1 MPRRTSIPRKS
12 NYETI
17 PANRTTA
24 RFSAKLMKGGKQN
37 LAERILRQ
45 ALARAEASARRPGLE
60 VMETALR
67 NATPIIEVKP
77 RRVGGATYQV
87 PVEIR
92 GDRRLSLGVRWL
104 VQAARKRSG
113 KSMSEKLA
121 AEFVD
126 AMNGLGA
133 AVKRRE
139 DTHKMAEA
147 NRAFSHFK
155 WETQEPRKTVARQ
168 VPLAKTRNI
177 GIIAH
182 IDAGK
187 TTVTERILFYTK
199 KIYKIGEVHEGAAT
213 MDWMPQEQE
222 RGITITAAATTAFWG
237 DHRINI
243 IDTPGHV
250 DFTVEVERSLRVLDG
265 AVVVFDGVAGVE
277 PQSETVWRQA
287 DRYGV
292 PRFCFI

>member
-1 MPRRTSIPRKS
+1 MPRRVGIARKTK
-12 NYETI
+12 YEQA
-17 PANRTTA
+17 PVNRTTV
-24 RFSAKLMKGGKQN
+24 RFHAKLMSDGKRRR
-37 LAERILRQ
+37 AERILRQ

-126 AMNGLGA
+126 ASNGLGA

-147 NRAFSHFK
+147 NKAFSHFK
-155 WETQEPRKTVARQ
+155 W
-168 VPLAKTRNI
+168 
-177 GIIAH
+177 
-182 IDAGK
+182 
-187 TTVTERILFYTK
+187 
-199 KIYKIGEVHEGAAT
+199 
-213 MDWMPQEQE
+213 
-222 RGITITAAATTAFWG
+222 
-237 DHRINI
+237 
-243 IDTPGHV
+243 
-250 DFTVEVERSLRVLDG
+250 
-265 AVVVFDGVAGVE
+265 
-277 PQSETVWRQA
+277 
-287 DRYGV
+287 
-292 PRFCFI
+292 

>member
-1 MPRRTSIPRKS
+1 MPTISQLVRHGRQTKTKKVKAPAMRKNWNSLRRRQVSIPGAPQKRGVCLQVRTMTPKKPNSALRKIARVRLSNQMEVTAYIPGIGHNLQEHSVVLVRGGRVKDLPSVKYHIIRARSMPPVCATASRAAASTARRPSSMPRRTSIPRKTK
-12 NYETI
+12 YEVV
-17 PANRTTA
+17 PANRITA

-37 LAERILRQ
+37 LADRILRQ
-45 ALARAEASARRPGLE
+45 ALARAEAQASRPGLE
-60 VMETALR
+60 ILEAAMR

-155 WETQEPRKTVARQ
+155 W
-168 VPLAKTRNI
+168 
-177 GIIAH
+177 
-182 IDAGK
+182 
-187 TTVTERILFYTK
+187 
-199 KIYKIGEVHEGAAT
+199 
-213 MDWMPQEQE
+213 
-222 RGITITAAATTAFWG
+222 
-237 DHRINI
+237 
-243 IDTPGHV
+243 
-250 DFTVEVERSLRVLDG
+250 
-265 AVVVFDGVAGVE
+265 
-277 PQSETVWRQA
+277 
-287 DRYGV
+287 
-292 PRFCFI
+292 

>member
-1 MPRRTSIPRKS
+1 MPRRQSIPRKAK
-12 NYETI
+12 YQPDTK
-17 PANRTTA
+17 RVTDHV
-24 RFSAKLMKGGKQN
+24 SAKLMRDGKQT
-37 LAERILRQ
+37 LSDRILRQ
-45 ALARAEASARRPGLE
+45 ALARAEFQAKRPGLE
-60 VMETALR
+60 VLEAALR

-104 VQAARKRSG
+104 VQSARKRSG

-155 WETQEPRKTVARQ
+155 W
-168 VPLAKTRNI
+168 
-177 GIIAH
+177 
-182 IDAGK
+182 
-187 TTVTERILFYTK
+187 
-199 KIYKIGEVHEGAAT
+199 
-213 MDWMPQEQE
+213 
-222 RGITITAAATTAFWG
+222 
-237 DHRINI
+237 
-243 IDTPGHV
+243 
-250 DFTVEVERSLRVLDG
+250 
-265 AVVVFDGVAGVE
+265 
-277 PQSETVWRQA
+277 
-287 DRYGV
+287 
-292 PRFCFI
+292 

>member
-12 NYETI
+12 KYEVI
-17 PANRTTA
+17 PANRMTA
-24 RFSAKLMKGGKQN
+24 RFSSKLMKGGKQN

-126 AMNGLGA
+126 ASNGLGA

-139 DTHKMAEA
+139 DTHTMAEA
-147 NRAFSHFK
+147 NKAFSHFK
-155 WETQEPRKTVARQ
+155 W
-168 VPLAKTRNI
+168 
-177 GIIAH
+177 
-182 IDAGK
+182 
-187 TTVTERILFYTK
+187 
-199 KIYKIGEVHEGAAT
+199 
-213 MDWMPQEQE
+213 
-222 RGITITAAATTAFWG
+222 
-237 DHRINI
+237 
-243 IDTPGHV
+243 
-250 DFTVEVERSLRVLDG
+250 
-265 AVVVFDGVAGVE
+265 
-277 PQSETVWRQA
+277 
-287 DRYGV
+287 
-292 PRFCFI
+292 

>member
-1 MPRRTSIPRKS
+1 MPRRTSIPRKTK
-12 NYETI
+12 YEVVPT
-17 PANRTTA
+17 NRISS

-45 ALARAEASARRPGLE
+45 ALARAEAQAGRPGLE
-60 VMETALR
+60 ILEAAMR

-139 DTHKMAEA
+139 DTDKMAEA

-155 WETQEPRKTVARQ
+155 W
-168 VPLAKTRNI
+168 
-177 GIIAH
+177 
-182 IDAGK
+182 
-187 TTVTERILFYTK
+187 
-199 KIYKIGEVHEGAAT
+199 
-213 MDWMPQEQE
+213 
-222 RGITITAAATTAFWG
+222 
-237 DHRINI
+237 
-243 IDTPGHV
+243 
-250 DFTVEVERSLRVLDG
+250 
-265 AVVVFDGVAGVE
+265 
-277 PQSETVWRQA
+277 
-287 DRYGV
+287 
-292 PRFCFI
+292 

>member
-1 MPRRTSIPRKS
+1 MPRRTGIARKTK
-12 NYETI
+12 YEQA
-17 PANRTTA
+17 PVNRTTV
-24 RFSAKLMKGGKQN
+24 RFHAKLMSDGKRR

-92 GDRRLSLGVRWL
+92 GDRRLSL
-104 VQAARKRSG
+104 RKRNG

-126 AMNGLGA
+126 ASNGLGA

-147 NRAFSHFK
+147 NKAFSHFK
-155 WETQEPRKTVARQ
+155 W
-168 VPLAKTRNI
+168 
-177 GIIAH
+177 
-182 IDAGK
+182 
-187 TTVTERILFYTK
+187 
-199 KIYKIGEVHEGAAT
+199 
-213 MDWMPQEQE
+213 
-222 RGITITAAATTAFWG
+222 
-237 DHRINI
+237 
-243 IDTPGHV
+243 
-250 DFTVEVERSLRVLDG
+250 
-265 AVVVFDGVAGVE
+265 
-277 PQSETVWRQA
+277 
-287 DRYGV
+287 
-292 PRFCFI
+292 